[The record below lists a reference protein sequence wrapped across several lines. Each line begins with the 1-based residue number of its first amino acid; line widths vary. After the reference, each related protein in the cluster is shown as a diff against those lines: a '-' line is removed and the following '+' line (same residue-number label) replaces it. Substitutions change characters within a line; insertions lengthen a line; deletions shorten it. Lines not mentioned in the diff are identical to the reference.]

1 MAKAKLLDFVVTY
14 MTESGEEDVAEL
26 SAYSFSQADML
37 ARQTYKTVMAV
48 EYVGICVD

>member
-1 MAKAKLLDFVVTY
+1 MSKSKLLDFVVTY

-37 ARQTYKTVMAV
+37 ARQAYKTVMAV